1 MSQATKNQAS
11 GELVP
16 IADRLR
22 YMLGFRALVALGV
35 GLSTLFAR
43 DELLAP
49 ARYIGLATAGFVVL
63 AVLSHLVWQ
72 ISRRGGTA
80 VFGGMLMVDGA
91 YLAWTAYATGGAV
104 SPVRYLIVLELLT
117 VALLASH
124 RTGMKLAMWHSL
136 LLLVIY
142 YAQKGGQLEPF
153 TDNGIGTPFQQL
165 IAFTA
170 IFWFVAIATASFSA
184 VNERELRRRRYDL
197 EALAAMAT
205 ALEQESDSRK
215 VAQALLG
222 SIVDN
227 FDFERAVLVGA
238 PDGKKIELLAHHG
251 DVNPDAPDAALGN
264 NSILGIAAVTRETRL
279 YTRIDRNADR
289 WLDGLMPNARDIL
302 VVPLT
307 TEGRTIGMLVI
318 EHKIRKES
326 RIAKRIVDMVE
337 RFASHGALAL
347 RNAWLLDEVHELAAT
362 DALTKIA
369 NRMTFQ
375 DTLERELSRASREGG
390 DVTLLMLDIDHF
402 KKLNDTRGHQA
413 GDDVLRRVA
422 ATLREQQRAYDTA
435 ARYGGE
441 EFALILPGVAQDD
454 ALAVGERVR
463 EAIASNGCDV
473 TASLGVATF
482 PLDAQSEDALVGA
495 ADEALYASKHG
506 GRNRVTKYSALAEQ
520 PTGQH

>member
-1 MSQATKNQAS
+1 MSASGNTKAV

-35 GLSTLFAR
+35 GLSA
-43 DELLAP
+43 LLAGDRLEVP
-49 ARYIGLATAGFVVL
+49 GRSIVAAVGGFLLL

-80 VFGGMLMVDGA
+80 VFGGMLMVDGVF
-91 YLAWTAYATGGAV
+91 LAWTAYATGGAV

-117 VALLASH
+117 VSLLASH

-142 YAQKGGQLEPF
+142 YAQKGGQLHPF
-153 TDNGIGTPFQQL
+153 SSGALGTPFQQL

-197 EALAAMAT
+197 EALASMAT
-205 ALEQESDSRK
+205 RLEEESDSRA
-215 VAQALLG
+215 VAEALLEA
-222 SIVDN
+222 ITDN
-227 FDFERAVLVGA
+227 FDFERALLIGE
-238 PDGKKIELLAHHG
+238 PDKDGDRAVLLAHHG
-251 DVNPDAPDAALGN
+251 DVNPDAGGYQPAEGSVLSQAGRSRRTQLV
-264 NSILGIAAVTRETRL
+264 ARL
-279 YTRIDRNADR
+279 DPKADP
-289 WLDGLMPNARDIL
+289 WLDAMMPGARHL
-302 VVPLT
+302 VLVPLA
-307 TEGRTIGMLVI
+307 TEGRAIGVLVI
-318 EHKIRKES
+318 EHSIRAGS
-326 RIAKRIVDMVE
+326 RIEKRIVDMVE

-362 DALTKIA
+362 DGLTKIA

-375 DTLERELSRASREGG
+375 DTLERELARAQREQGE
-390 DVTLLMLDIDHF
+390 VTLLMLDIDHF
-402 KKLNDTRGHQA
+402 KRLNDSRGHQA
-413 GDDVLRRVA
+413 GDEVLRQVA

-441 EFALILPGVAQDD
+441 EFALILPGLGAGEAVE
-454 ALAVGERVR
+454 VGERVR
-463 EAIASNGCDV
+463 QAIAANGCGV
-473 TASLGVATF
+473 TASLGVATY
-482 PLDAQSEDALVGA
+482 PNDALTEDALVGA
-495 ADEALYASKHG
+495 ADEALYQSKHG
-506 GRNRVTKYSALAEQ
+506 GRDRVTQYSPPGAHVGA
-520 PTGQH
+520 

>member
-1 MSQATKNQAS
+1 MSQSSTKTPT

-22 YMLGFRALVALGV
+22 YMLGFRMLVALGV
-35 GLSTLFAR
+35 VLSA
-43 DELLAP
+43 LLAGEHRFAP
-49 ARYIGLATAGFVVL
+49 LAAIGAATGAFLVL

-80 VFGGMLMVDGA
+80 VFGGMLMVDGIF
-91 YLAWTAYATGGAV
+91 LAWTAYATGGAV

-153 TDNGIGTPFQQL
+153 SGSGLGTPFQQL

-205 ALEQESDSRK
+205 RLEQESDSRA
-215 VAQALLG
+215 VAEALLE

-227 FDFERAVLVGA
+227 FDFGRALLVGS
-238 PDGKKIELLAHHG
+238 PDGETLELLAHRG
-251 DVNPDAPDAALGN
+251 RVNADAAGYPQPGLG
-264 NSILGIAAVTRETRL
+264 SVLELAARTRETHLFSR
-279 YTRIDRNADR
+279 
-289 WLDGLMPNARDIL
+289 LDGTSDPWLTAMLPDARDL
-302 VVPLT
+302 VVVPLS
-307 TEGRTIGMLVI
+307 TEGRTIGVLVI
-318 EHKIRKES
+318 EHKIREGS
-326 RIAKRIVDMVE
+326 RIEKRLVDMVE

-347 RNAWLLDEVHELAAT
+347 RNAWLLDEVQQLAST
-362 DALTKIA
+362 DSLTKIA

-375 DTLERELSRASREGG
+375 DTLEREMSRAAREGG
-390 DVTLLMLDIDHF
+390 DVTLLLLDIDHF

-413 GDDVLRRVA
+413 GDEVLRQVA
-422 ATLREQQRAYDTA
+422 ATLRDQQRAYDTA

-441 EFALILPGVAQDD
+441 EFGLILPGVSASD
-454 ALAVGERVR
+454 AGAIAERVR
-463 EAIASNGCDV
+463 HAIAENGCGI
-473 TASLGVATF
+473 TASIGAATF
-482 PLDAQSEDALVGA
+482 PQDGVTEDALVGA
-495 ADEALYASKHG
+495 ADEALYRSKHA
-506 GRNRVTKYSALAEQ
+506 GRNRVTQYSAPGA
-520 PTGQH
+520 PVAH